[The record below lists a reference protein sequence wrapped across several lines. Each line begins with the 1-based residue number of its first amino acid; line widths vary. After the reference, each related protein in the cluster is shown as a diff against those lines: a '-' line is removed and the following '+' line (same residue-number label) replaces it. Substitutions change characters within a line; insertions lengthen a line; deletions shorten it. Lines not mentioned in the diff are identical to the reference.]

1 MKNKTGKKVLYY
13 AILAILLGVFCFS
26 GYQIYSYYSEQNASK
41 SLNQEIVREY
51 TIRKTGEAKEFF
63 EVDFD
68 QLRQQNEDVTAWLYL
83 PDSVINYPVLQH
95 GDNDYYLTRQIDGSY
110 NKNGSIFM
118 DYRNASDFSDRNTI
132 IYGHH
137 MRTGNMFGK
146 LVNFK
151 SDSYYQQ
158 HDHMFIMTPQVT
170 YRLELLC
177 GQRALEYLS
186 LSWQQNSAVG
196 RELSVKPDK
205 TAQAVERLL
214 GEVQS
219 LKARCA
225 GLEEAEFHRL
235 AEEHRGAGNVL
246 LVQPPMEPDS
256 VRRLCDAV
264 SRTCSGRCA
273 VFAGTDGGYKYAV
286 IHPEQD
292 ITPFTK
298 AMNAALRG
306 RGGGRDGF
314 AQGSAACTE
323 EEIRRFWAEN
333 T

>member
-13 AILAILLGVFCFS
+13 AILTILLGVFCFS

-41 SLNQEIVREY
+41 SLNEEIVREH
-51 TIRKTGEAKEFF
+51 TIRKTGEAKEYF

-151 SDSYYQQ
+151 KRQLLSAARPHVH
-158 HDHMFIMTPQVT
+158 HDAPGHLPA
-170 YRLELLC
+170 
-177 GQRALEYLS
+177 GA
-186 LSWQQNSAVG
+186 AV
-196 RELSVKPDK
+196 R
-205 TAQAVERLL
+205 
-214 GEVQS
+214 
-219 LKARCA
+219 
-225 GLEEAEFHRL
+225 
-235 AEEHRGAGNVL
+235 
-246 LVQPPMEPDS
+246 
-256 VRRLCDAV
+256 
-264 SRTCSGRCA
+264 
-273 VFAGTDGGYKYAV
+273 
-286 IHPEQD
+286 
-292 ITPFTK
+292 
-298 AMNAALRG
+298 
-306 RGGGRDGF
+306 RGGGSR
-314 AQGSAACTE
+314 
-323 EEIRRFWAEN
+323 
-333 T
+333 

>member
-13 AILAILLGVFCFS
+13 AILAILLGVFFFS

-41 SLNQEIVREY
+41 SLNEEIVREY
-51 TIRKTGEAKEFF
+51 TIRKTGEAKEYF

-177 GQRALEYLS
+177 G
-186 LSWQQNSAVG
+186 AVVLPG
-196 RELSVKPDK
+196 VQANNLSV
-205 TAQAVERLL
+205 LL
-214 GEVQS
+214 PVRPGQ
-219 LKARCA
+219 LLLCCA
-225 GLEEAEFHRL
+225 GVYGLLRGLL
-235 AEEHRGAGNVL
+235 AVFGRPQRGCFAAVLQIAGATVPVQAYHDTGFTL
-246 LVQPPMEPDS
+246 QDPLAGRRVVLVQYPPLRS
-256 VRRLCDAV
+256 RLPAPLP
-264 SRTCSGRCA
+264 SWPPNTRQM
-273 VFAGTDGGYKYAV
+273 KYLQ
-286 IHPEQD
+286 P
-292 ITPFTK
+292 
-298 AMNAALRG
+298 NA
-306 RGGGRDGF
+306 
-314 AQGSAACTE
+314 
-323 EEIRRFWAEN
+323 
-333 T
+333 

>member
-26 GYQIYSYYSEQNASK
+26 GYQIYSYYSEQNAST
-41 SLNQEIVREY
+41 SLNEEIVREY
-51 TIRKTGEAKEFF
+51 TIRKTGEAKEYF

-158 HDHMFIMTPQVT
+158 HDHMFSIDPTEEALAACMRRSTFQTKLDLPGEEARLVTLSTCSYEFEDARYIVIGVLTP
-170 YRLELLC
+170 
-177 GQRALEYLS
+177 
-186 LSWQQNSAVG
+186 
-196 RELSVKPDK
+196 
-205 TAQAVERLL
+205 
-214 GEVQS
+214 
-219 LKARCA
+219 
-225 GLEEAEFHRL
+225 LEETVK
-235 AEEHRGAGNVL
+235 N
-246 LVQPPMEPDS
+246 
-256 VRRLCDAV
+256 
-264 SRTCSGRCA
+264 
-273 VFAGTDGGYKYAV
+273 
-286 IHPEQD
+286 
-292 ITPFTK
+292 
-298 AMNAALRG
+298 
-306 RGGGRDGF
+306 
-314 AQGSAACTE
+314 
-323 EEIRRFWAEN
+323 
-333 T
+333 

>member
-41 SLNQEIVREY
+41 SLNEEIVREY
-51 TIRKTGEAKEFF
+51 TIRKTGEAKEYF

-118 DYRNASDFSDRNTI
+118 DYSNASDFSDRNTI

-177 GQRALEYLS
+177 GAVVEPDDPIYSIDPTEEALAACMRRSTFQTKLDLPGEEARLVTLS
-186 LSWQQNSAVG
+186 TCSY
-196 RELSVKPDK
+196 EFED
-205 TAQAVERLL
+205 
-214 GEVQS
+214 
-219 LKARCA
+219 ARYIVIGVLA
-225 GLEEAEFHRL
+225 PLEETVK
-235 AEEHRGAGNVL
+235 N
-246 LVQPPMEPDS
+246 
-256 VRRLCDAV
+256 
-264 SRTCSGRCA
+264 
-273 VFAGTDGGYKYAV
+273 
-286 IHPEQD
+286 
-292 ITPFTK
+292 
-298 AMNAALRG
+298 
-306 RGGGRDGF
+306 
-314 AQGSAACTE
+314 
-323 EEIRRFWAEN
+323 
-333 T
+333 